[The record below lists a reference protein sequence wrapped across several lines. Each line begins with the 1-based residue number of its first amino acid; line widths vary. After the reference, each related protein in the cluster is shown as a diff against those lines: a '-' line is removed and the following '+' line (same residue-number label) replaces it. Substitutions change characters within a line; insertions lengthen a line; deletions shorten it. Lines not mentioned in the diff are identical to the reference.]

1 MDTDVFDVLSD
12 SVFALRGI
20 KVLLSTLADRNNDS
34 DMRNA
39 LTLLSNDVAGV
50 EEKIDG
56 VLRNQK
62 IGRAHV

>member
-1 MDTDVFDVLSD
+1 MNSNTFDTLSD

-20 KVLLSTLADRNNDS
+20 KVLLTTLANGNNDS

-50 EEKIDG
+50 EEKIDS
-56 VLRNQK
+56 VLRRPKKEQ
-62 IGRAHV
+62 